1 MADLMILQNRN
12 RKNGKRLLRDLRGT
26 FDLSEGEVICMR
38 GVDNIVEIFKVNEIF
53 QFFHPDTI
61 DPERKKPNM
70 KSFVKKINKGTS
82 NTIIAR
88 AYLQPYDIID
98 SAPIIRSINKD
109 TLKSILKKGR
119 DCLLDCENAY
129 IKFASEH
136 DKCISKIQ
144 NNNIGESELAFLN
157 FPSIENIDELTT
169 SFLINAKRFIGIQI
183 EIFNCFFN
191 TNIEAPRTDKII
203 KWLEQNANNETDFIN
218 NLQNIKDKIKE
229 IIDLRNAQEHPS
241 SKGKLLIEDFKLSDE
256 DEISIPNWRIND
268 SNQKSIK
275 EDMKNIIGLLLFLSE
290 IIVIN
295 SVFAKLSDFPLPLK
309 IEQKPLEKINPLCPV
324 KYVLLSECSNNSS
337 VKVGNQIGFEDKFE
351 KV

>member
-1 MADLMILQNRN
+1 MADLMIFQNRN
-12 RKNGKRLLRDLRGT
+12 RKNGKRLIRDLRGT
-26 FDLSEGEVICMR
+26 FDFSDSEVLCMR
-38 GVDNIVEIFKVNEIF
+38 SVDNIVEIFKVKKIF

-82 NTIIAR
+82 NTIVAR

-109 TLKSILKKGR
+109 SIKSILKKGR

-129 IKFASEH
+129 INFSSEH

-144 NNNIGESELAFLN
+144 KNNIGESELAILN
-157 FPSIENIDELTT
+157 FPSIENIDELST

-203 KWLEQNANNETDFIN
+203 KWLKQNADNETDFID
-218 NLQNIKDKIKE
+218 NLQSIEEKIKE

-241 SKGKLLIEDFKLSDE
+241 SKCRLIIEDFKLTDE
-256 DEISIPNWRIND
+256 DVISIPNWCIND

-275 EDMKNIIGLLLFLSE
+275 DDMRNIIGILLFLSE

-295 SVFAKLSDFPLPLK
+295 SVFAKLTDFPLPLK
-309 IEQKPLEKINPLCPV
+309 IEQKPIEKINPLCPV
-324 KYVLLSECSNNSS
+324 KYVLLLECSNNSS
-337 VKVGNQIGFEDKFE
+337 VEIGNQIGFVDKFD